1 MGNDGYGRW
10 VTYQILPGQRG
21 WKVNG
26 GEPPWKAWGFN
37 GFQAWSQPG
46 QPGPSQRCQP
56 QEPTIALPWNIQS
69 VEEFTSRTSRMF
81 VYVVRPIV
89 TYCRIS
95 MDFQKADSGGKT
107 MQGVARQSFCT
118 EVFLTCRSWQTLIL
132 HPLLPLHIRTWPAH
146 ATYEWHTGARCG
158 AVQRPQSFLGS
169 YCSRIFRTCNLEMHS
184 EIILIYCTYIY
195 MYYMKLYCFT
205 CFTFCSLKCE
215 GWYCSFMPIM
225 QAIFTHQFIMVM
237 WVMWVMCWARH
248 FAGPESCMMRPLSG
262 PSERRDA

>member
-10 VTYQILPGQRG
+10 VAYQILPGQRS

-95 MDFQKADSGGKT
+95 MDFQKANSGGKT

-169 YCSRIFRTCNLEMHS
+169 NCSRIFRTCNLEMHS
-184 EIILIYCTYIY
+184 EIILIYCTHTYIY
-195 MYYMKLYCFT
+195 VKGNVVRAYK
-205 CFTFCSLKCE
+205 
-215 GWYCSFMPIM
+215 
-225 QAIFTHQFIMVM
+225 
-237 WVMWVMCWARH
+237 
-248 FAGPESCMMRPLSG
+248 
-262 PSERRDA
+262 